1 MRIPNKVED
10 DFAKKLNEYFDVIE
24 DAYLQSMKPALTTT
38 EVNVMLQDGSVTKSM
53 TFDPQSVI
61 GFYRSF
67 LKDLKN
73 WEVENIQETTGELN
87 RIYCQISA
95 DLDIYVIKGFFGI
108 QYNILPY
115 YKPDKQVIQIQ
126 KELIDLSANNSSQL
140 ESVANIGNN
149 TIKQELK
156 NMELDDL
163 KFEDLFETL
172 LENQDLMSEL
182 EDKIKNVEKL
192 YPELEGAEKKNTSL
206 IYELENLIM
215 KVYQVT
221 PILIDYNRL
230 MQGEEGII
238 VYFDVEP
245 RVDAKAKRSPN
256 KTVNFSRMTPPT
268 KQRIGELFK
277 EISTALNNQR

>member
-73 WEVENIQETTGELN
+73 WEVGNIQETTGELN
-87 RIYCQISA
+87 RIYCQIST

-277 EISTALNNQR
+277 EISTALHNQR

>member
-73 WEVENIQETTGELN
+73 WEVGNIQETTGELN

-115 YKPDKQVIQIQ
+115 YKPDRQVIQIQ

-215 KVYQVT
+215 KVYQVS

>member
-53 TFDPQSVI
+53 TFDPQLVI

-67 LKDLKN
+67 LKDLKS
-73 WEVENIQETTGELN
+73 WEIGNIQETMGELN

-95 DLDIYVIKGFFGI
+95 DLDTYVIKGFFGI

-156 NMELDDL
+156 NMELDGL

-172 LENQDLMSEL
+172 LENQDLMNEL

-245 RVDAKAKRSPN
+245 KVDAKAKRSPN

-268 KQRIGELFK
+268 KQKIGELFK
-277 EISTALNNQR
+277 EISTALHNHR

>member
-24 DAYLQSMKPALTTT
+24 DAYLQSMKPVLTTT

-73 WEVENIQETTGELN
+73 WEVGNIQETTGELN

-277 EISTALNNQR
+277 EISTALHNQR

>member
-10 DFAKKLNEYFDVIE
+10 DFAKKLNEYFVVIE

-61 GFYRSF
+61 GFYQSF

-73 WEVENIQETTGELN
+73 WEVGNIQETTGELN

-245 RVDAKAKRSPN
+245 KVDAKAKRSPN

-277 EISTALNNQR
+277 EISTALHNQR

>member
-1 MRIPNKVED
+1 
-10 DFAKKLNEYFDVIE
+10 
-24 DAYLQSMKPALTTT
+24 
-38 EVNVMLQDGSVTKSM
+38 
-53 TFDPQSVI
+53 
-61 GFYRSF
+61 
-67 LKDLKN
+67 
-73 WEVENIQETTGELN
+73 
-87 RIYCQISA
+87 
-95 DLDIYVIKGFFGI
+95 
-108 QYNILPY
+108 
-115 YKPDKQVIQIQ
+115 
-126 KELIDLSANNSSQL
+126 
-140 ESVANIGNN
+140 
-149 TIKQELK
+149 
-156 NMELDDL
+156 MELDDL

>member
-10 DFAKKLNEYFDVIE
+10 DFAKKLNEYFVVIE

-53 TFDPQSVI
+53 TFDPQSVT

-73 WEVENIQETTGELN
+73 WEVGNIQETTGELN
-87 RIYCQISA
+87 RIYCQIST

-115 YKPDKQVIQIQ
+115 YKPDNQVIQIQ

-140 ESVANIGNN
+140 ESVANIGNS

-156 NMELDDL
+156 NMVL
-163 KFEDLFETL
+163 
-172 LENQDLMSEL
+172 
-182 EDKIKNVEKL
+182 
-192 YPELEGAEKKNTSL
+192 G
-206 IYELENLIM
+206 
-215 KVYQVT
+215 
-221 PILIDYNRL
+221 
-230 MQGEEGII
+230 
-238 VYFDVEP
+238 
-245 RVDAKAKRSPN
+245 
-256 KTVNFSRMTPPT
+256 
-268 KQRIGELFK
+268 
-277 EISTALNNQR
+277 